1 MVFGQDHCSFAL
13 TLGENLNVL
22 CFSLCIS
29 IQLIQ
34 AKFMS
39 FVCRDQ
45 IQTAKFAFLVLI
57 VVIMFSSIVSYKEF

>member
-1 MVFGQDHCSFAL
+1 
-13 TLGENLNVL
+13 
-22 CFSLCIS
+22 
-29 IQLIQ
+29 
-34 AKFMS
+34 MS